1 MSDRVLIADSDRMR
15 SKAIAEACSE
25 RGVACDVVVHGAE
38 ALEAALIDRPGALIV
53 QMGLPLIDGPRLGS
67 ILRSNPHTEDV
78 AVLYLAD
85 HPADEKRKDLDG
97 ELLLPPV
104 DPERVARRVQV
115 LLMQRSSD
123 RSEGERGRSVEPGGV
138 EGQIAQLPLSDLLEL
153 FHTSRRTGVIV
164 LARTDASGEGQSGRV
179 LMQGGDVI
187 HAETAGVDGAKAL
200 YRLLTWDRGNF
211 VFRPE
216 PVPDAARIQT
226 STRALLR
233 EGLRQI
239 KEWERLAFALPP
251 SDAHARLRTKRGA
264 LPNVIHPLTQE
275 VLSVLEQHSRVRDVV
290 DACTFPDY
298 QVLRT
303 LHTLIERGVVELGR
317 GPVDFAERA
326 EAALF
331 TPNQVR
337 RLREWL
343 EATRSNGGGSDAKL
357 LVVASDD
364 RAIAEMARLMSE
376 IPDVEIDARLA
387 AGALSGGDL
396 ATLARVRVG
405 DDLGIEIVNLPPHRR
420 FEPIWSVAGYGALG
434 TVFLLST
441 PVADAIEATRGPD
454 SALRR
459 LPRSRVFHVA
469 FIDKDEEDAME
480 TLRQNVALLEEGSLF
495 LIPLGSDDKARV
507 LLRDLFARIL
517 P

>member
-1 MSDRVLIADSDRMR
+1 VSDRVLIADSDRMR
-15 SKAIAEACSE
+15 GKAIAEACSE
-25 RGVACDVVVHGAE
+25 RGVPCDVVVHGAE
-38 ALEAALIDRPGALIV
+38 ALEAALVDRPSALIV
-53 QMGLPLIDGPRLGS
+53 QLGLPLIDGPRLSS

-85 HPADEKRKDLDG
+85 RAGDEKRVDLDG

-104 DPERVARRVQV
+104 DPGRVARRVQV
-115 LLMQRSSD
+115 LLMQRNSD
-123 RSEGERGRSVEPGGV
+123 RTEEEQGRNVEAGGV

-153 FHTSRRTGVIV
+153 FHASRRTGVIE

-187 HAETAGVDGAKAL
+187 HAETSGVEGAKAL
-200 YRLLTWDRGNF
+200 YRLLAWDRGNF
-211 VFRPE
+211 AFRPE
-216 PVPDAARIQT
+216 RVPDGARIQT
-226 STRALLR
+226 STRTLLR

-239 KEWERLAFALPP
+239 KEWERLAFALPA
-251 SDAHARLRTKRGA
+251 SDAHARLRGDRSA
-264 LPNVIHPLTQE
+264 LPSVMHPLTKE

-303 LHTLIERGVVELGR
+303 LHTLIERGVVELVR
-317 GPVDFAERA
+317 GPVDFGERD

-343 EATRSNGGGSDAKL
+343 ETTRPNGAGDDAKL
-357 LVVASDD
+357 LAVASDD
-364 RAIAEMARLMSE
+364 TAIAEFARLLAE
-376 IPDVEIDARLA
+376 IPDVELDARLA
-387 AGALSGGDL
+387 AGALSSGDL
-396 ATLARVRVG
+396 ATLARVQVG
-405 DDLGIEIVNLPPHRR
+405 DDLAIEIVNLPRHRR
-420 FEPIWSVAGYGALG
+420 FEPVWPLAGHGALG

-441 PVADAIEATRGPD
+441 PVADAIEASRAAD
-454 SALRR
+454 SVLRK
-459 LPRSRVFHVA
+459 LPRARVFHVA
-469 FIDKDEEDAME
+469 FIDKDEEDTME

-495 LIPLGSDDKARV
+495 LIPTGSDDKARV
-507 LLRDLFARIL
+507 LLRDLFARVL